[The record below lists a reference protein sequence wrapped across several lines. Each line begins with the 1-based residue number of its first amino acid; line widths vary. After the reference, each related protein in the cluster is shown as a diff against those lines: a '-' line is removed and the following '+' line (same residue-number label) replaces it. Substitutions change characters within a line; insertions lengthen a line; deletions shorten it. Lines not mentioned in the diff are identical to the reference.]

1 MILPNLHMSAIC
13 KLGKGII
20 KHNKF
25 TIHYSLTQNTII
37 KAFRFRAQA
46 IFSLLEKKHPP
57 GLHNLSSSI
66 FFIIFY
72 IMGTQ
77 GIYICNKKVLPRAV
91 LRN

>member
-46 IFSLLEKKHPP
+46 IFSLLEKKHP
-57 GLHNLSSSI
+57 LVYTI
-66 FFIIFY
+66 
-72 IMGTQ
+72 
-77 GIYICNKKVLPRAV
+77 
-91 LRN
+91 